1 MSAPRSPAEP
11 PARAARRF
19 ELEMLGG
26 PVEKRYR
33 RMRPEVEAMPWGTL
47 DLGGVPENERLR
59 ARLAWTSAAYQEHR
73 TGVGVTEALGLLMQA
88 QAPLDLIA
96 LGARFPLDE
105 TVHVELC
112 ARMAMEAGGGT
123 DIVYDPTTMV
133 LGATFQGRPLL
144 RAAELMV
151 RFFCVG
157 EALSIPLLR
166 GTWKAARHP
175 LARAVLGR
183 IVKDEAAHGTFGYMF
198 LDWAEPQ
205 LTRDDR
211 RRLGEAADLAID
223 AVLLQWDELRRRPKA
238 EWREGNALAW
248 METDAYLQLAARSMN
263 ENVLEPLRARDIPV
277 SRLPRGA

>member
-1 MSAPRSPAEP
+1 MPL
-11 PARAARRF
+11 F

-26 PVEKRYR
+26 AVEKRYR
-33 RMRPEVEAMPWGTL
+33 RMRPEVEEMPWGTL
-47 DLGGVPENERLR
+47 DLADVPAHERVR
-59 ARLAWTSAAYQEHR
+59 ARLAWTQAAYQEHR

-88 QAPLDLIA
+88 QGPLDLIA

-123 DIVYDPTTMV
+123 EILYDPDLMIV
-133 LGATFQGRPLL
+133 GATFEGRPLL

-175 LARAVLGR
+175 LAKAVLGR

-205 LTRDDR
+205 LTTADR
-211 RRLGEAADLAID
+211 KLLGQAADLAVD
-223 AVLLQWDELRRRPKA
+223 AVVAQWEDLKRRPKA
-238 EWREGNALAW
+238 EWSEGNALAW
-248 METDAYLQLAARSMN
+248 MATEPYLELAAQSLT
-263 ENVLEPLRARDIPV
+263 ENVLNPLRERDIPV
-277 SRLPRGA
+277 SRFPHGY